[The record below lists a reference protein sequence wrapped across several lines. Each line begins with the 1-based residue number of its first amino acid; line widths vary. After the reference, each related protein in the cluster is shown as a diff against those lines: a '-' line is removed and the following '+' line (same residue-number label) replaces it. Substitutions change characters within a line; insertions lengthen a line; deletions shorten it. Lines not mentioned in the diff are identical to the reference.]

1 MKPNSGTRR
10 SGRSLGPA
18 GFLLA
23 GALLAAAL
31 PGAGVPPVLLAQEP
45 GGSATTNS
53 ARYRF
58 EGNKWL
64 ALDLAVGDVRAEAIR
79 FEWPATVM
87 RIKTAYKG
95 LAKITNG
102 SSRQVRIGVAIALY
116 DADGRLI
123 GAGTSGTTL
132 GTVDPGDT
140 AQFAIEFGNVT
151 ERLEQAA
158 QFHIALEA
166 K

>member
-1 MKPNSGTRR
+1 MSHLTRTER
-10 SGRSLGPA
+10 PDRPA
-18 GFLLA
+18 RLAAALLA
-23 GALLAAAL
+23 GALLLAGGAPAL
-31 PGAGVPPVLLAQEP
+31 RAQEE
-45 GGSATTNS
+45 GGNTTTNS

-79 FEWPATVM
+79 FEWPATIL

-95 LAKITNG
+95 LAKVTNG
-102 SSRQVRIGVAIALY
+102 SSRQVKIGVAIALY

-151 ERLEQAA
+151 ARLEQAA